1 MPRVLASDWVRWRS
15 ASSRGAIFC
24 SVLIA
29 FEGVD
34 GCGKTTQVALLVER
48 LKEEGY
54 AALGVSFPRYGDAIF
69 GGLIKRFLRG
79 ELGEVG
85 SVDPQLVSLLFAGDR
100 GAEAPRLRQALCED
114 QIVVC
119 DRYFYSNLA
128 YQGAKLETE
137 EGIAEFAKWLRKL
150 EFGHFAV
157 PAPDCSIYLDVHQ
170 DERQERL
177 VERIKTNAVSNGA
190 VPDDIHEKDMSLQAK
205 VEQAFRSH
213 AEIED
218 DLIRIDSH
226 QLGARLTPEE
236 VHERVLRVL
245 TRRELISIPSAAS
258 AGV

>member
-1 MPRVLASDWVRWRS
+1 
-15 ASSRGAIFC
+15 
-24 SVLIA
+24 VLIA

-34 GCGKTTQVALLVER
+34 GSGKTTQVALLVER
-48 LKEEGY
+48 LRAEGH

-85 SVDPQLVSLLFAGDR
+85 SVDPQLVALLFAGDR

-114 QIVVC
+114 QVVVC

-128 YQGAKLETE
+128 YQGAKLEPNE
-137 EGIAEFAKWLRKL
+137 VADFARWLRKL

-177 VERIKTNAVSNGA
+177 VERVKTNAVSNGA
-190 VPDDIHEKDMSLQAK
+190 VPDDIHEMDMSLQAK

-218 DLIRIDSH
+218 DLVRIDSH

-236 VHERVLRVL
+236 VHERVMRVL
-245 TRRELISIPSAAS
+245 TARGLIPAPAATS
-258 AGV
+258 VRV